1 MVMAEDRLV
10 KLKEE
15 LDIING
21 SFIGGKNI
29 DQVNDLSEIVTTN
42 TRTHLFMMVK
52 ELYNFAE
59 KAVTMISSKAA
70 EPTESVKLEDVI
82 KKQLTEVLPG
92 LLQSALKEQMPLTR
106 ETPKEVE
113 VKQARTVH
121 TLVIEKKSGN
131 EDDKITENEWKTST
145 KSDVKAKLQKVKVI
159 NAAASNGTAKL
170 RFETKEHLDQAKKA
184 LQEEYKVTST
194 SEEKKKLKPKLSIS
208 DIDRDINSKEL
219 LMTEILDKDAR
230 LKALKD
236 GGETLEVSYFHKE
249 QRYAVIQVS
258 PKIREIIRANG
269 DRMGIGL
276 MYYNVRDRIHV
287 IQCYHCQQYGHMAG
301 SPYCKQKGQDATCF
315 YCAGSHASKDCRKK
329 LSQDRH
335 VKCSNCAQ
343 SKNRSESAACT
354 THKAS
359 DTLCPFYIRERVR
372 VMSRTAGCEEA
383 KNFYIKKTQELRQR
397 HGRL

>member
-1 MVMAEDRLV
+1 MVMAEDRLDE
-10 KLKEE
+10 LKQE

-29 DQVNDLSEIVTTN
+29 DQVNDLNDIVTTN
-42 TRTHLFMMVK
+42 TRTHLFSMVK
-52 ELYNFAE
+52 ELYKFAE
-59 KAVTMISSKAA
+59 KAVMMISSETA
-70 EPTESVKLEDVI
+70 EPTESVKLEDLI

-92 LLQSALKEQMPLTR
+92 LLQSALKEQMPLTK

-113 VKQARTVH
+113 VKSRTVH
-121 TLVIEKKSGN
+121 TLLVEKKSDN
-131 EDDKITENEWKTST
+131 EDDKITENEWVRST
-145 KSDVKAKLQKVKVI
+145 KSDVKTKLQKVKVL
-159 NAAASNGTAKL
+159 NAAASNGTATL
-170 RFETKEHLDQAKKA
+170 RFETKQHLDQAKKA
-184 LQEEYKVTST
+184 LQEEYKVTPT
-194 SEEKKKLKPKLSIS
+194 SEEKKKLNPKLSIS

-219 LMTEILDKDAR
+219 LMSEILDKDNR

-236 GGETLEVSYFHKE
+236 EGETLEVSYFHKE

-269 DRMGIGL
+269 DRMSIGL

-329 LSQDRH
+329 LNQDKH

-397 HGRL
+397 LGRL